1 LFLIPEKNRGHV
13 NQHPTAAQRY
23 TDGLIEALRTR
34 DPAVFADFLVNSG
47 RGTPEFSKDPR
58 RLEEAMHRFTVTF
71 PELREFHEESRFW
84 LADHASSPM
93 R

>member
-1 LFLIPEKNRGHV
+1 M

-23 TDGLIEALRTR
+23 NEGLVEALRTR
-34 DPAVFADFLVNSG
+34 DPAVFAQFLVNSG

-58 RLEEAMHRFTVTF
+58 RLEEAMHRFTITF
-71 PELREFHEESRFW
+71 PDLSEYHEESRHW
-84 LADHASSPM
+84 LAEHASSPL